1 MVVKYSFD
9 YNPPAPVLKARFTKP
24 FSNNFL
30 ELEAKL
36 DTGADITV
44 LPNRVIE
51 EFMLIPA
58 SRVSVSAFDGQE
70 GWRYTYFVDLSF
82 FNYRFPIVEVIS
94 AKRRDALLGRDVL
107 NRLKATLDGKALSFD
122 LLDP

>member
-1 MVVKYSFD
+1 VKYSLD
-9 YNPPAPVLKARFTKP
+9 YNPPAPVFKARFTKP
-24 FSNNFL
+24 FSNNFF
-30 ELEAKL
+30 ELDAKL

-51 EFMLIPA
+51 KLMLLPA